1 MTLKDVIDKRGSK
14 YDEEI
19 RNRTPM
25 SDYWVGYRMG
35 WHWAYQD
42 LRAILEQWGI
52 DADSIVF
59 PDKPSPPLYPSL
71 ICETEVIWELEE

>member
-19 RNRTPM
+19 RNQTPM
-25 SDYWVGYRMG
+25 SEYWVGYRMG

-42 LRAILEQWGI
+42 LKEILDQWGV
-52 DADSIVF
+52 DAESIIF
-59 PDKPSPPLYPSL
+59 PDEPKPRTNLT
-71 ICETEVIWELEE
+71 CERQVIWKLED